1 MEQQIDRYYW
11 YHLIA
16 STSVLLLVL
25 VYNYPIVLFLLATG
39 ILGYFYVK
47 SQEPIVEQFY
57 QSLVDNTVTR
67 SPSQASQE

>member
-1 MEQQIDRYYW
+1 MEQQLDQYYW

-25 VYNYPIVLFLLATG
+25 VYYYPIVAYVLATG

-47 SQEPIVEQFY
+47 SQEPIVERFY
-57 QSLVDNTVTR
+57 QSLVGNTVTR
-67 SPSQASQE
+67 SPSQESQT